1 VNQVVGIEPALKLIE
16 MACQASHADIPIE
29 FVEASAEAIPMKD
42 RSIDTVVT
50 TWTMSSIPDV
60 DRAIMEAGDQNSCA
74 RQSSRQSSPRR
85 DTDAPS

>member
-60 DRAIMEAGDQNSCA
+60 DRAIMEARGGRPKLLRA
-74 RQSSRQSSPRR
+74 TVVAAIITTPRH
-85 DTDAPS
+85 